1 MTEKNKDSKNENLE
15 ASEQTIDPRL
25 DNRVG
30 DQRPPLETFP
40 AKPQQIDGP
49 DLAHQ
54 PNAKEAAE
62 MAKDTEDEDDVTR
75 KGDSSP
81 GPHGL
86 GETHAPNPYQ
96 EKDEDGSGVKSYDTG
111 KKEDNK

>member
-1 MTEKNKDSKNENLE
+1 MTKDNENTNKDLEANEN
-15 ASEQTIDPRL
+15 TVDPRL
-25 DNRVG
+25 DNRIG
-30 DQRPPLETFP
+30 NQRPKLETFP

-62 MAKDTEDEDDVTR
+62 LAEKSREDEEDGVR

-86 GETHAPNPYQ
+86 GDTHAPNPYG
-96 EKDEDGSGVKSYDTG
+96 EDNTDVKSYDSG
-111 KKEDNK
+111 KKEDNS